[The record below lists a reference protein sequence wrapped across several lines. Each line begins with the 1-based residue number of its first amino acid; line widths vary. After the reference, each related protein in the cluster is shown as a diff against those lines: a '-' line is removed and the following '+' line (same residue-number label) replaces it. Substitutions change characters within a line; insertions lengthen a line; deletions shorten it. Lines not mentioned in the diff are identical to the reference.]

1 MFLFIMKRY
10 KFEHCFQ
17 IDSLVKKFQK
27 NLTYRV
33 ISFAKPEKW
42 NLKMV
47 HWLYLGKR
55 PEKNLHP
62 DAVNSVLEFYENNEF
77 LRKMPG

>member
-1 MFLFIMKRY
+1 
-10 KFEHCFQ
+10 
-17 IDSLVKKFQK
+17 
-27 NLTYRV
+27 
-33 ISFAKPEKW
+33 
-42 NLKMV
+42 MV

-77 LRKMPG
+77 LRKMPGWKDFASIATKIFNDFNYDTVSVNEVIKKVCNILKPATLISNI